1 MEQEEL
7 GKSEDN
13 LTSAELS
20 TSPEVPTPSEEA
32 PPAAEA
38 PAPDTVESAP
48 APDTPPFK
56 RGALVEGVVTE
67 TSPTQ
72 VKLDLGDGR
81 EGFITS
87 SEIERM
93 DPKRLAEDFAVG
105 KRMRVVVMNPRNKE
119 GRTLVSYVAAL
130 EEADWEAAAKYAE
143 SKEIYSGRVGGYN
156 KGGLIVRFGRIR
168 GFVPQSQISETR
180 LRGLSGDTPEAR
192 YTQLINQP
200 IDVKV
205 MEVDRQHNRL
215 ILSERAAERDARQA
229 RKQSLIAEL
238 QVGEERD
245 GVVTS
250 VEPFGAFVDIG
261 GAEGLIHITELT
273 HQHITH
279 ARQAVSVGEQV
290 RVLVINIDV
299 EKNRIGLSRK
309 MLMADPWDEIAV
321 RYPSGTL
328 VRGTVTKITKF
339 GAFACIE
346 GAEHVEGLIHISE
359 LSLERIEDPKEVVKK
374 GDVLTLRVLRVDI
387 AQKRLALSLKAV
399 FSSEYLDQ
407 DLEIAYTHPELVAL
421 PEKGGKKGRTGE
433 LREKT
438 AEVRE
443 AVSNKVGK
451 ARASLSESIAE
462 AREEVSEKIADIRE
476 EIREAVEEAREKV
489 EDIREKI
496 HEAVEEAREK
506 AEDIREAIADK
517 IEEVRGGAQEKVDD
531 MREEVNEAEDE
542 VKE

>member
-1 MEQEEL
+1 MEHEEL
-7 GKSEDN
+7 GKSEE
-13 LTSAELS
+13 LPTSAELS
-20 TSPEVPTPSEEA
+20 TSPEVPTASEEA
-32 PPAAEA
+32 PQAAEA
-38 PAPDTVESAP
+38 AAPEAPEAAAAPDV
-48 APDTPPFK
+48 PPFK
-56 RGALVEGVVTE
+56 RGALIEGVVVE

-72 VKLDLGDGR
+72 VKLDLGEGR

-105 KRMRVVVMNPRNKE
+105 SRIRVVVLNPRSKE
-119 GRTLVSYVAAL
+119 GRITLSYVAAL
-130 EEADWEAAAKYAE
+130 EEADWEAAAEYAA
-143 SKEIYSGRVGGYN
+143 SKEIYNGRVGGYN

-192 YTQLINQP
+192 YTQLINQN

-205 MEVDRQHNRL
+205 MEVDRPRNRL
-215 ILSERAAERDARQA
+215 ILSERAAEREARQA
-229 RKQSLIAEL
+229 RKQGLITEL

-250 VEPFGAFVDIG
+250 LEPFGAFVDIG

-290 RVLVINIDV
+290 RVRVIGIDV
-299 EKNRIGLSRK
+299 EKSRIALSRK
-309 MLMADPWDEIAV
+309 VLMADPWDEIAV

-328 VRGTVTKITKF
+328 IRGTVTKIANF
-339 GAFACIE
+339 GAFARIE

-359 LSLERIEDPKEVVKK
+359 LSTERIEDPKEVVKK

-387 AQKRLALSLKAV
+387 AEKRLALSLKAV

-407 DLEIAYTHPELVAL
+407 DLEMAYAHPELVAV
-421 PEKGGKKGRTGE
+421 PEKAAKKGRTGE
-433 LREKT
+433 LREKAAAV
-438 AEVRE
+438 AEAISDKVEDVRE
-443 AVSNKVGK
+443 AI
-451 ARASLSESIAE
+451 SEAVAE

-476 EIREAVEEAREKV
+476 EISEAVEEAREKV
-489 EDIREKI
+489 EDIREAVSEKI
-496 HEAVEEAREK
+496 
-506 AEDIREAIADK
+506 EDIREA
-517 IEEVRGGAQEKVDD
+517 
-531 MREEVNEAEDE
+531 VNRPEDEE

>member
-7 GKSEDN
+7 GKSEGN

-20 TSPEVPTPSEEA
+20 TSPEVPTPSEET
-32 PPAAEA
+32 PQAAEATAPETVEPA
-38 PAPDTVESAP
+38 PAPDA
-48 APDTPPFK
+48 PPFK

-72 VKLDLGDGR
+72 VKLDLGDGH

-105 KRMRVVVMNPRNKE
+105 KRMRVVVTNPRNKE
-119 GRTLVSYVAAL
+119 GRIFVSYVAAL
-130 EEADWEAAAKYAE
+130 EEADWEAAAEYAA
-143 SKEIYSGRVGGYN
+143 SKEIYNGRVGGYN

-180 LRGLSGDTPEAR
+180 LRGLVGSTPEAR
-192 YTQLINQP
+192 YAQLINQQ

-205 MEVDRQHNRL
+205 MEVDRSHNRL
-215 ILSERAAERDARQA
+215 ILSERAAEREARQMN
-229 RKQSLIAEL
+229 KQRLIAEL

-250 VEPFGAFVDIG
+250 LEPFGAFVDIG

-279 ARQAVSVGEQV
+279 ARQAVSVGEKV
-290 RVLVINIDV
+290 RVRVIGIDV
-299 EKNRIGLSRK
+299 EKSRIALSRK
-309 MLMADPWDEIAV
+309 VLMADPWDEIAV

-328 VRGTVTKITKF
+328 IRGTVTKIANF
-339 GAFACIE
+339 GAFARIE

-387 AQKRLALSLKAV
+387 AEKRLALSLKAV

-407 DLEIAYTHPELVAL
+407 DLEMAYAHPELVTVPDKAA
-421 PEKGGKKGRTGE
+421 KKGRTGE
-433 LREKT
+433 LREKA

-443 AVSNKVGK
+443 AVS
-451 ARASLSESIAE
+451 E
-462 AREEVSEKIADIRE
+462 AVEDA
-476 EIREAVEEAREKV
+476 REAVQDKV
-489 EDIREKI
+489 EDIREEVS
-496 HEAVEEAREK
+496 EAVEDAREVIQDK
-506 AEDIREAIADK
+506 VEDIGEFIREAVEDVREKVEDIREAIADK
-517 IEEVRGGAQEKVDD
+517 IEEARGDGQEKVEDI
-531 MREEVNEAEDE
+531 REEVNEAEDE